1 MLLLNKSPL
10 VIAVALFML
19 PLSVSAVPMEDLV
32 TQADNLPEDFSAH
45 FFDAPLLTKVE
56 LDGEY
61 LGDAMILLSR
71 AKTVQLVKFTE
82 SSESKLPANLR
93 SRWSHILKNTFPLG
107 KCEKEC
113 AEGLIILHYSLANT
127 TLYITTSAA
136 KEVKGQIKHIRL
148 PEQGSSGLILRNQL
162 NLIGGEQQPW
172 SGYQGLQLEG
182 SVGKWTAQASSQL
195 SRNDIENS
203 KTDARVSSLY
213 LQRELPDKALR
224 AGLFMPDSQGIL
236 RQPMMP
242 GRNSVNTVAGFM
254 VGSSDTLLENQAQA
268 SLYPVYVT
276 ANRDSIAEIYRDGVL
291 INSQPVLPGMQ
302 QLDTTVLPGGIYG
315 VEIRL
320 VEEGREI
327 SRTEETIYKPTSWRN
342 PDRRW
347 QYNLYG
353 GVEQQLSNNRY
364 SQSEGD
370 AVVGVSANYLL
381 HPKVIV
387 GGAAQRNAGS
397 NQLGVS
403 TDIQSSQNTRFYGS
417 TGFSEQWG
425 SRFDSQFSWQMQPQ
439 TGLMLNH
446 SQSWYQDEKSR
457 CSVSGCK
464 TNKQQNSGATINH
477 RLGNGDSLS
486 LRSTHYS
493 RENGVG
499 VDANWRTRFT
509 VQETPVSLTLNA
521 FDRPYSQSGTS
532 RNRGANL
539 NLSFS
544 LGENK
549 RNLTASIGSRNDNRG
564 GRETFASAGLIQS
577 FEQGPIDRLSANVTG
592 DQYGLGG
599 NVYSDFKHRYASGS
613 VYAQQSSAARSLS
626 GGLNMN
632 NTLAIGDGKI
642 SASHSPESW
651 ASHTGMII
659 DVESDDPSV
668 QLKAWDNNGTSS
680 TLHAGR
686 NFVPVNA
693 WKSGQ
698 LQIDFVG
705 KDGPALKIW
714 PTELPYHL
722 NKGGVASGKVRVMKT
737 VTVIGRVIDHNG
749 EAMSGA
755 KLVNHAGQGISES
768 DGFFVTDM
776 HEHTPELIIHS
787 RDDKQCKVTL
797 DPARIKR
804 ENSTLMVG
812 DLTCQPNKNS

>member
-1 MLLLNKSPL
+1 MFLLNKKPL
-10 VIAVALFML
+10 AIAVALFML
-19 PLSVSAVPMEDLV
+19 PMSVSAVPMEDLV

-82 SSESKLPANLR
+82 FSESKLPAVAR
-93 SRWSHILKNTFPLG
+93 SRWSNIFNNAFPLG
-107 KCEKEC
+107 KCEQEC
-113 AEGLIILHYSLANT
+113 AEGLISLHYSLANT
-127 TLYITTSAA
+127 TLYISTSAA
-136 KEVKGQIKHIRL
+136 KEEKGKVKHIAL

-182 SVGKWTAQASSQL
+182 SIGKWTAQASSQL
-195 SRNDIENS
+195 SRSDIENS
-203 KTDARVSSLY
+203 KTDARVSSLF
-213 LQRELPDKALR
+213 LQRELPGTAVR

-236 RQPMMP
+236 RQPVMP
-242 GRNSVNTVAGFM
+242 GRSSVNTVAGVM
-254 VGSSDTLLENQAQA
+254 VGSSDTLLESQAQA

-291 INSQPVLPGMQ
+291 INSQPVQTGMQ

-315 VEIRL
+315 VEVRL
-320 VEEGREI
+320 VEDGREI

-353 GVEQQLSNNRY
+353 GVEKQLGNNRY
-364 SQSEGD
+364 NQADGD
-370 AVVGVSANYLL
+370 AAFGISTNYLL

-403 TDIQSSQNTRFYGS
+403 TDIQSSQSTRLYGS
-417 TGFSEQWG
+417 AGVSDQWG
-425 SRFDSQFSWQMQPQ
+425 SRFDSQFSWQVQPQ
-439 TGLMLNH
+439 TSLLLNH
-446 SQSWYQDEKSR
+446 SQSWYQDESNR
-457 CSVSGCK
+457 CSVNTCK
-464 TNKQQNSGATINH
+464 TNKQHNSGATVNH

-486 LRSTHYS
+486 LRGTHYS

-499 VDANWRTRFT
+499 VDANWRTRFS
-509 VQETPVSLTLNA
+509 VKDTPVSLTLNA
-521 FDRPYSQSGTS
+521 FDRPYSQNGAS

-549 RNLTASIGSRNDNRG
+549 RNVTASLGSRNDNRG
-564 GRETFASAGLIQS
+564 GREMFASAGVVQS
-577 FEQGPIDRLSANVTG
+577 FENGPIERLSAGVTG

-599 NVYSDFKHRYASGS
+599 NLYSDFKHRYASGS
-613 VYAQQSSAARSLS
+613 VYAQQSSASQSLS
-626 GGLNMN
+626 GGINMN
-632 NTLAIGDGKI
+632 NTLAIGGGKV

-659 DVESDDPSV
+659 DVESDDPNV
-668 QLKAWDNNGTSS
+668 RLKAWDSNGTSS
-680 TLHAGR
+680 TLRAGR

-705 KDGPALKIW
+705 NDGPALKIW
-714 PTELPYHL
+714 PAELPYHL
-722 NKGGVASGKVRVMKT
+722 NKGGVASDKVRVMKT
-737 VTVIGRVIDHNG
+737 VTVIGRVIDHKG
-749 EAMSGA
+749 EPMSGA
-755 KLVNHAGQGISES
+755 KLVNHAGHGIAES

-776 HEHTPELIIHS
+776 HEHTPELTIHS
-787 RDDKQCKVTL
+787 REGQQCKVML
-797 DPARIKR
+797 DTANAKR

-812 DLTCQPNKNS
+812 DLACHPNDQS

>member
-1 MLLLNKSPL
+1 MSLPIKTPLTIALAFCMLSLT
-10 VIAVALFML
+10 AA
-19 PLSVSAVPMEDLV
+19 ATPMEDLIS
-32 TQADNLPEDFSAH
+32 QADNLPEDFSTH
-45 FFDAPLLTKVE
+45 FFDAPLLAKVD

-61 LGDAMILLSR
+61 LGDGMILLSR
-71 AKTVQLVKFTE
+71 DRTVQLVKFTE
-82 SSESKLPANLR
+82 FSESKFSSAVR
-93 SRWSHILKNTFPLG
+93 SRWSHVLKNALPLG
-107 KCEKEC
+107 KCEKGCSE
-113 AEGLIILHYSLANT
+113 ELISLHYSLVNS
-127 TLYITTSAA
+127 TLYITSSDA
-136 KEVKGQIKHIRL
+136 KEVKGQVKHISL

-195 SRNDIENS
+195 SRSDIENS

-213 LQRELPDKALR
+213 LQRELPGTALR

-236 RQPMMP
+236 RQPVMP
-242 GRNSVNTVAGFM
+242 GRSSVNTVAGVM
-254 VGSSDTLLENQAQA
+254 VGSSDTLLESQAQA

-291 INSQPVLPGMQ
+291 INSQPVQPGMQ

-320 VEEGREI
+320 VEDGREI
-327 SRTEETIYKPTSWRN
+327 SRSEETIYKPTSWRN

-353 GVEQQLSNNRY
+353 GVEQQLGNNRY
-364 SQSEGD
+364 NQAEGD
-370 AVVGVSANYLL
+370 AALGVSANYLL

-387 GGAAQRNAGS
+387 GGAAQRNAAS

-417 TGFSEQWG
+417 AGVSDQWG
-425 SRFDSQFSWQMQPQ
+425 SRFDSQFSWQAQPQ
-439 TGLMLNH
+439 TSLMLNH
-446 SQSWYQDEKSR
+446 SQSWYQEENSR

-464 TNKQQNSGATINH
+464 TNKQLNSGATVNH

-486 LRSTHYS
+486 LRGTHYS

-499 VDANWRTRFT
+499 VDANWRTRLT
-509 VQETPVSLTLNA
+509 LKETPLSLTLNA
-521 FDRPYSQSGTS
+521 FDRPYSQSGSS

-549 RNLTASIGSRNDNRG
+549 RSLTASIGSRNDNRG

-577 FEQGPIDRLSANVTG
+577 FDQGPIERLSANVTG

-613 VYAQQSSAARSLS
+613 VYAQQSSASQSLS
-626 GGLNMN
+626 GGINMN
-632 NTLAIGDGKI
+632 NTLAVGGGKI

-659 DVESDDPSV
+659 DVESDDPDV
-668 QLKAWDNNGTSS
+668 QLKAWDSQGTSS
-680 TLHAGR
+680 TLRAGR
-686 NFVPVNA
+686 NFVPVSA

-705 KDGPALKIW
+705 NDGPALKIW
-714 PTELPYHL
+714 PAELPYHL

-737 VTVIGRVIDHNG
+737 VTVIGRVVDQHG
-749 EAMSGA
+749 EPMSGA
-755 KLVNHAGQGISES
+755 KLVNHAGHGISES

-787 RDDKQCKVTL
+787 RDEQQCKVTL
-797 DPARIKR
+797 DPSQVKR

-812 DLTCQPNKNS
+812 DLACQPNKNS